1 MAVRSGCIILMGFPN
16 IPKDQFQIVRNN
28 MAKILVLLYL
38 CKFQCPQIQIIF
50 RFSLLHQYHLTNG
63 LQYSVHI
70 ANPHISDPI
79 YINLRIQ
86 HHFLKIMVT
95 DNFRQQ
101 PGVEF
106 PGFQNIN
113 RIITQVQGTQLC
125 V

>member
-1 MAVRSGCIILMGFPN
+1 MGFPN

-70 ANPHISDPI
+70 VDPHICDPI
-79 YINLRIQ
+79 HINLRIQ

-101 PGVEF
+101 PVVEF

-113 RIITQVQGTQLC
+113 RIITQVQSTQLC